1 MVVAHN
7 GNLVN
12 AEELKEELELKG
24 AIFHTNSDAE
34 IIAHVVTEGRLA
46 TDSIEKGIELAMDR
60 LKGAYSMVMMSATK
74 LIAVR
79 DPEGFRPLCIGEK
92 EGAIIFA
99 SETCALDS
107 LGAKYL
113 REVDPG
119 EIVVVDKAG
128 MRSIRTHCKGKG
140 HVCVFEYVY
149 FARPDSVVEGAS
161 VHEARQRAG
170 AVQADVVIG
179 VPDSGLDA
187 ALGFSKQ
194 SGIPYGVGFIKNRY
208 VGRTFIQPTQAM
220 RENAVRIKL
229 NALSA
234 TVKGKRVVLVDDS
247 IVRGTTSRQ
256 IVVLLREAGAV
267 QVHLRISAPPFIAPC
282 YFGTDIPDSEH
293 LIAHDRSPEEICA
306 LTGADSLGFLPL
318 KILHQIAPD
327 AGCGFCDGCFTGN
340 YPIRL

>member
-1 MVVAHN
+1 M
-7 GNLVN
+7 
-12 AEELKEELELKG
+12 
-24 AIFHTNSDAE
+24 
-34 IIAHVVTEGRLA
+34 A

-170 AVQADVVIG
+170 AFLALESPVQADVVIG

-247 IVRGTTSRQ
+247 IVRGTTSAR
-256 IVVLLREAGAV
+256 IVKLLREAGATE
-267 QVHLRISAPPFIAPC
+267 VHMRISSPPFMHPC
-282 YFGTDIPDSEH
+282 FFGTDVASRDK
-293 LIAHDRSPEEICA
+293 LIACRLNSVEEIA
-306 LTGADSLGFLPL
+306 KEIGVDSLAYMKVEDMK
-318 KILHQIAPD
+318 KIAQVTT
-327 AGCGFCDGCFTGN
+327 GCDFCVGCFTGE
-340 YPIRL
+340 YPIETPYEKPVCKYDLKI

>member
-1 MVVAHN
+1 MWSLRVTLGCMPV
-7 GNLVN
+7 
-12 AEELKEELELKG
+12 KE
-24 AIFHTNSDAE
+24 
-34 IIAHVVTEGRLA
+34 HV
-46 TDSIEKGIELAMDR
+46 SIEKGIELAMDR

-170 AVQADVVIG
+170 AFLALESPVQADVVIG

-194 SGIPYGVGFIKNRY
+194 SGIPYGV
-208 VGRTFIQPTQAM
+208 
-220 RENAVRIKL
+220 
-229 NALSA
+229 AL
-234 TVKGKRVVLVDDS
+234 
-247 IVRGTTSRQ
+247 Q
-256 IVVLLREAGAV
+256 
-267 QVHLRISAPPFIAPC
+267 
-282 YFGTDIPDSEH
+282 DIHSSMY
-293 LIAHDRSPEEICA
+293 R
-306 LTGADSLGFLPL
+306 
-318 KILHQIAPD
+318 
-327 AGCGFCDGCFTGN
+327 
-340 YPIRL
+340 